1 MVMGKSIIVKG
12 ARVNN
17 LKNIDVTIPRDK
29 LVVITGVSG
38 SGKSSLAFDT
48 IYAEGQRRYIESLS
62 SYARQFIEQMEKPDV
77 DQITGL
83 SPTIAIDQKSVSKNP
98 RSTVGTV
105 TEIHDYL
112 RLLFANI
119 GHPHCWICG
128 REISVLTTD
137 QIIEEILKQTGKKLM
152 ILSPIIR
159 GRKGVYQSLLN
170 QLLKDGFIRVRVDGK
185 FYNLNEDSIELD
197 KYKAHTIEIVID
209 RLIIS
214 EVTPELRKR
223 VADSVETALNYSKDL
238 VNVYLIDENKN
249 ILLSRT
255 FGCSYCAVTLEKL
268 TPRMFSF
275 NSPYGACETCD
286 GLGYIMKIDP
296 DLVIPDKNLS
306 ISEGAIKPFRSRFN
320 NTYYYN
326 LLQSVAEHYGF
337 SLDTPFNQLDEK
349 HQRIILYGSDE
360 VILFKYT
367 GRNGSYWQT
376 EKQFEGII
384 PILERRYNETTSL
397 SAKIEI
403 EQYMAELPCPSCNG
417 KRLKPASLAVKVNGK
432 NISELEDMSVSQL
445 YDFFNNLKLTDVE
458 LMIADKILREIK
470 KRLEFLINVGLD
482 YLTLSRSSR
491 TLAGGEAQRIRLA
504 TQLGSGLM
512 GVIYILDEPSIGLH
526 PRDNLRLINTLKN
539 LRDLGNTVIVVEHDE
554 ETMRNADY
562 IIDIGPGAGENGGL
576 VVASGT
582 PSEFIMNSKESLT
595 AKYLRGELKI
605 HVPSAR
611 RQPKGFIRV
620 IGARANNLKNITVDF
635 PLGVFCAVTGVS
647 GSGKS
652 TLVEEI
658 LYKGLMRRL
667 HQSKIVPGEHEDIK
681 GLEQIDK
688 VIMIDQSPIGRTPRS
703 NLATYTGVW
712 THIRDIF
719 SQTPDAR
726 KRGYK
731 PGRFSFNVKGGRC
744 ESCEGQGLKKIEMHF
759 LPDIYIP
766 CEVCDGKRFNVETL
780 QIKYKDKNIYDILN
794 MSVNQAIEFFSNI
807 PPIVR
812 ILKTVQD
819 VGLGYVKLGQQ
830 APTLSGGEAQRIK
843 LSRELS
849 KRDTG
854 RTLYIL
860 DEPTTGLHF
869 SDIQKLLDVLNRL
882 VDAGNTVIIIEHN
895 LDVIKSADYII
906 DLGPEGGEKG
916 GLVIAQGT
924 PEQIAENNNSY
935 TGNFLRGVL
944 AR

>member
-1 MVMGKSIIVKG
+1 MNKNIIVKG
-12 ARVNN
+12 AKVNN
-17 LKNIDVTIPRDK
+17 LKNIDVVIPRDR

-112 RLLFANI
+112 RLLYANI
-119 GHPHCWICG
+119 GRPHCWICG
-128 REISVLTTD
+128 REINVLTTD
-137 QIIEEILKQTGKKLM
+137 QIIDEILKQTGKKLM

-159 GRKGVYQSLLN
+159 GRKGQYQTLLN

-185 FYNLNEDSIELD
+185 FYNLDEDKIELD
-197 KYKAHTIEIVID
+197 KYKAHTIEIVVD
-209 RLIIS
+209 RLIIN
-214 EVTPELRKR
+214 ELTPELRQR

-238 VNVYLIDENKN
+238 VNIYLVDENKN
-249 ILLSRT
+249 ILLSRS
-255 FGCSYCAVTLEKL
+255 FGCSYCGVTLEKL

-275 NSPYGACETCD
+275 NSPYGACETCH
-286 GLGYIMKIDP
+286 GLGFIMKIDP

-306 ISEGAIKPFRSRFN
+306 IAEGAIKPFRSRFN
-320 NTYYYN
+320 NTYYYAV
-326 LLQSVAEHYGF
+326 LRAVADHYSF
-337 SLDTPFNQLDEK
+337 SLETPFNQLDEK
-349 HQRIILYGSDE
+349 YQYIILYGSRE
-360 VILFKYT
+360 PILFTYT
-367 GRNGSYWQT
+367 GRSGSYWQT
-376 EKQFEGII
+376 TKQFEGVI
-384 PILERRYNETTSL
+384 PNLERRYNETTSL

-417 KRLKPASLAVKVNGK
+417 KRLKPASLAVKINGK

-445 YDFFNNLKLTDVE
+445 YDFFNNLKLSDVE
-458 LMIADKILREIK
+458 SIIADKILKEIM

-576 VVASGT
+576 IVAVG
-582 PSEFIMNSKESLT
+582 PPDELIMNSKDSLT

-605 HVPSAR
+605 RTPVKR
-611 RQPKGFIRV
+611 RPPKGFISV
-620 IGARANNLKNITVDF
+620 IGAKANNLKNITVDF
-635 PLGVFCAVTGVS
+635 PIGVLCAVTGVS

-681 GLEQIDK
+681 GLDQIDK
-688 VIMIDQSPIGRTPRS
+688 VIIIDQSPIGRTPRS

-712 THIRDIF
+712 AHIRDLF
-719 SQTPDAR
+719 SQTPDAK

-731 PGRFSFNVKGGRC
+731 PGRFSFNVRGGRC
-744 ESCEGQGLKKIEMHF
+744 ENCEGQGVKKIEMHF

-780 QIKYKDKNIYDILN
+780 QIKYKNKNIYDILN
-794 MSVNQAIEFFSNI
+794 MSVNQALDFFNNI
-807 PPIVR
+807 PQITR

-882 VDAGNTVIIIEHN
+882 VDAGNTVVIIEHN

-924 PEQIAENNNSY
+924 PEQVAENNKSY
-935 TGNFLRGVL
+935 TGMFLRGVL
-944 AR
+944 NL

>member
-1 MVMGKSIIVKG
+1 MNKSIIVKG

-17 LKNIDVTIPRDK
+17 LQNIDVTIPRDR

-62 SYARQFIEQMEKPDV
+62 SYARQFIEQMDKPDV

-119 GHPHCWICG
+119 GRPYCWICG
-128 REISVLTTD
+128 REINVLTTD
-137 QIIEEILKQTGKKLM
+137 QIIEEVLKYTGKKLM

-159 GRKGVYQSLLN
+159 GRKGQYQNLLN
-170 QLLKDGFIRVRVDGK
+170 QLMKDGFIRVRVDGK
-185 FYNLNEDSIELD
+185 FYSLDRESIELD
-197 KYKAHTIEIVID
+197 KYKTHNIEIVID
-209 RLIIS
+209 RLII
-214 EVTPELRKR
+214 EDAKPETRRR

-238 VNVYLIDENKN
+238 VIVYLVDEDKS
-249 ILLSRT
+249 ILLSRS
-255 FGCSYCAVTLEKL
+255 FGCSYCGVTLEKL

-275 NSPYGACETCD
+275 NSPYGACPTCE
-286 GLGYIMKIDP
+286 GLGVLLKIDP
-296 DLVIPDKNLS
+296 DLVVPDKSLS
-306 ISEGAIKPFRSRFN
+306 IAEGAIKPFGSGFT
-320 NTYYYN
+320 NTYYYSM
-326 LLQSVAEHYGF
+326 LRALAEHYGF
-337 SLDTPFNQLDEK
+337 SLDTPFNKLDEK
-349 HQRIILYGSDE
+349 YQNLILYGSE
-360 VILFKYT
+360 EPILFTYN
-367 GRNGSYWQT
+367 GRNGNYWET
-376 EKQFEGII
+376 RKQFEGVI
-384 PILERRYNETTSL
+384 PNLERRYRQTPSL
-397 SAKIEI
+397 AARIEI

-417 KRLKPASLAVKVNGK
+417 KRLRPESLAVKVHGK
-432 NISELEDMSVSQL
+432 NISELEDMSIKQL
-445 YDFFNNLKLTDVE
+445 YNFINDLKLSDFE
-458 LMIADKILREIK
+458 LMIADKILKEIK

-526 PRDNLRLINTLKN
+526 PRDNLRLINTLKI
-539 LRDLGNTVIVVEHDE
+539 LRDLGNTVLVVEHDE

-562 IIDIGPGAGENGGL
+562 LIDIGPGAGEQGGL
-576 VVASGT
+576 VVACG
-582 PSEFIMNSKESLT
+582 PPEEIIMNSKESLT

-605 HVPSAR
+605 QVPEQR
-611 RQPKGFIRV
+611 RQPKGYIRV
-620 IGARANNLKNITVDF
+620 VGARANNLKNITVDF
-635 PLGVFCAVTGVS
+635 PTGVFCAVAGVS

-652 TLVEEI
+652 SLVDEV
-658 LYKGLMRRL
+658 LYRGLMRRL
-667 HQSKIVPGEHEDIK
+667 NQSKIVPGEHDSIE
-681 GLEQIDK
+681 GLEKIDK

-712 THIRDIF
+712 TPIRYLF
-719 SQTPDAR
+719 SQTPDAK

-731 PGRFSFNVKGGRC
+731 PGRFSFNLKGGRC
-744 ESCEGQGLKKIEMHF
+744 ENCEGQGLKKIEMHF
-759 LPDIYIP
+759 LPDIYVP

-780 QIKYKDKNIYDILN
+780 QIRYKDKNIHDVLN
-794 MSVNQAIEFFSNI
+794 MSVNQAMEFFSNI
-807 PPIVR
+807 PQITR

-849 KRDTG
+849 KRETG

-882 VDAGNTVIIIEHN
+882 VDSGNTVIIIEHN
-895 LDVIKSADYII
+895 LDVIKSADYVI
-906 DLGPEGGEKG
+906 DLGPEGGENG

-924 PEQIAENNNSY
+924 PEQVAENKNSY
-935 TGNFLRGVL
+935 TGLFLRGVL
-944 AR
+944 KRAS

>member
-1 MVMGKSIIVKG
+1 MNKNIIVKG

-17 LKNIDVTIPRDK
+17 LKNIDVVIPRDK

-112 RLLFANI
+112 RLLYANI
-119 GHPHCWICG
+119 GRPHCWICG

-137 QIIEEILKQTGKKLM
+137 QIIDEILKQTGKKLM

-159 GRKGVYQSLLN
+159 GRKGQYQTLLS

-185 FYNLNEDSIELD
+185 FYNLDKDTVELD
-197 KYKAHTIEIVID
+197 KYKAHTIEIVVD
-209 RLIIS
+209 RLMLT

-238 VNVYLIDENKN
+238 VNIYLVDEDKN
-249 ILLSRT
+249 ILLSRS
-255 FGCSYCAVTLEKL
+255 FGCSYCGVTLEKL

-296 DLVIPDKNLS
+296 DLVIPDKTLS
-306 ISEGAIKPFRSRFN
+306 IAEGAIKPFRNRFN
-320 NTYYYN
+320 NSYYYA
-326 LLQSVAEHYGF
+326 LLSAVAEHYGF
-337 SLDTPFNQLDEK
+337 SLETPFNQLDEK
-349 HQRIILYGSDE
+349 YQRIILYGSDE
-360 VILFKYT
+360 PILFTYT
-367 GRNGSYWQT
+367 GRSGSYWQT
-376 EKQFEGII
+376 TKRFEGVI
-384 PILERRYNETTSL
+384 PSLERRYNETSSL
-397 SAKIEI
+397 STKIEI
-403 EQYMAELPCPSCNG
+403 EQYMAELPCPSCQG
-417 KRLKPASLAVKVNGK
+417 KRLKPASLAVKINGK
-432 NISELEDMSVSQL
+432 NISELEDMSISQL
-445 YDFFNNLKLTDVE
+445 YDFFNNLKLSDVE

-526 PRDNLRLINTLKN
+526 PRDNLKLINTLKS

-576 VVASGT
+576 IVASGT
-582 PSEFIMNSKESLT
+582 PDELIINSKDSLT

-605 HVPSAR
+605 HIPVKR

-620 IGARANNLKNITVDF
+620 IGAKANNLKNITVDF
-635 PLGVFCAVTGVS
+635 PLGVLCAVTGVS

-652 TLVEEI
+652 TLVEEV

-667 HQSKIVPGEHEDIK
+667 YHSKIVPGEHEDIK
-681 GLEQIDK
+681 GLDQIDK
-688 VIMIDQSPIGRTPRS
+688 VIIIDQSPIGRTPRS

-712 THIRDIF
+712 THIRTLF
-719 SQTPDAR
+719 AQTPDAR
-726 KRGYK
+726 RRGYK

-744 ESCEGQGLKKIEMHF
+744 ESCEGQGIKKIEMHF

-794 MSVNQAIEFFSNI
+794 MSVNQALEFFNNI
-807 PPIVR
+807 PQITK

-882 VDAGNTVIIIEHN
+882 VDAGNTIIIIEHN

-924 PEQIAENNNSY
+924 PEQVAENNNSY
-935 TGNFLRGVL
+935 TGMFLRGVL
-944 AR
+944 NR